1 MQFGGIGSGIYGPN
15 GGLYGWLESYG
26 SLTLTDSSPV
36 QSFVEPFTLDEVKS
50 FLKLPA
56 RSPTDPDEDD
66 LITGLIS
73 AARVQAEYMQGRDLV
88 QKQWDLS
95 LDFWLDYFIKLRA
108 PLVSVDLFTTTD
120 NTGLVTTLARNVD
133 YIVDT
138 KKSPGVVTPPYNSMW
153 PVFTPWP
160 SSAILIR
167 YTSGFANGSVFWQAD
182 GRTIKVGMKRLINDW
197 FTGRLPF
204 ERNFDPTRELPFGVT
219 TMLSQGTL
227 KHVG

>member
-1 MQFGGIGSGIYGPN
+1 MQFGGIGSDIYGPN

-26 SLTLTDSSPV
+26 SLALTESSPV

-66 LITGLIS
+66 LITELIS

-88 QKQWDLS
+88 QKQCDLS

-108 PLVSVDLFTTTD
+108 PLVSVDLFTLRD
-120 NTGLVTTLARNVD
+120 STGDYTTLVED
-133 YIVDT
+133 TDFIVDT
-138 KKSPGVVTPPYNSMW
+138 KKSPGLVAPPYNSMW
-153 PVFTPWP
+153 KVFTPWP

-167 YTSGFANGSVFWQAD
+167 YTSGFNSSSVFWRAD

-204 ERNFDPTRELPFGVT
+204 EKNFDPTRELPFGVT

>member
-1 MQFGGIGSGIYGPN
+1 M
-15 GGLYGWLESYG
+15 
-26 SLTLTDSSPV
+26 
-36 QSFVEPFTLDEVKS
+36 
-50 FLKLPA
+50 
-56 RSPTDPDEDD
+56 
-66 LITGLIS
+66 
-73 AARVQAEYMQGRDLV
+73 
-88 QKQWDLS
+88 
-95 LDFWLDYFIKLRA
+95 
-108 PLVSVDLFTTTD
+108 
-120 NTGLVTTLARNVD
+120 
-133 YIVDT
+133 DT

-227 KHVG
+227 KQVG